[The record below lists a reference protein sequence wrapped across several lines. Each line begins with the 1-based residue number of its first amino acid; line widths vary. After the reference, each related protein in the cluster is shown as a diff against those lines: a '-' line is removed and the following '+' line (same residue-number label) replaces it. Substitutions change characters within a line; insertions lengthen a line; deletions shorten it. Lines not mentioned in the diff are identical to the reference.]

1 MTTAPKQRFPWWA
14 YWSALA
20 IILLLALAPVIS
32 VIVAGSIADANG
44 CALDEGSVHP
54 CVVNGTDIGATLYAL
69 GVTGWLMLASI
80 PLGAGALLLWGV
92 VLIAHRLY
100 WGRQRETRPNG

>member
-1 MTTAPKQRFPWWA
+1 MTTAPPRRFPWWV
-14 YWSALA
+14 YWIVLA
-20 IILLLALAPVIS
+20 IILLVALAPVIS

-54 CVVNGTDIGATLYAL
+54 CVVNGVDIGATLYAL
-69 GVTGWLMLASI
+69 GVMGWFMLASI
-80 PLGAGALLLWGV
+80 PLGAGALLLWAV

-100 WGRQRETRPNG
+100 WGRKRGGAPNG